1 MRGSRRRVRRAED
14 RHPAL
19 VSVALL
25 GLVWPI
31 QVTAATAAS
40 RPGVERSIAAPAPG
54 KVVLTLDRDVYEWAR
69 PDLGDLR
76 VIDEQGEIA
85 PYLLERVG
93 EEIVKELTPHLS
105 IHRTFVKGQSAEA
118 SLDFGGPILKSEI
131 QLSLSGDNFRR
142 RVVIEGRNRREP
154 WATLVDGAYVFAV
167 PEPRAARYETVR
179 VPENNF
185 RFLKVRVMNSPHDP
199 ERIEILDVRIRP
211 QDRRR
216 PKEVALV
223 PRLTIA
229 EDADGHETL
238 VALDLGAEHQPFR
251 GVALEVADPQF
262 FRGVR
267 VESKWEPPGP
277 PPRDRLA
284 PPLAHSYLTEGIIY
298 RYPEGE
304 GVREWLRLD
313 AVGRARVLRLRVQNR
328 DHRPLAIRGA
338 SVLAPIERLVFEA
351 AGGHAYRLTYGQPE
365 LGPPSYDIARTVGD
379 PAIWMA
385 LASEGRLQAPMRITP
400 APSHVPWTERF
411 PSLLWGGLLA
421 VVTVLGA
428 ATWRAMKS

>member
-1 MRGSRRRVRRAED
+1 MPKED
-14 RHPAL
+14 HHPAL

-25 GLVWPI
+25 GLLWPI
-31 QVTAATAAS
+31 QVTAVPADS
-40 RPGVERSIAAPAPG
+40 PPGVERSIAVAAPG
-54 KVVLTLDRDVYEWAR
+54 KVVLTLDRDVYESAR

-76 VIDEQGEIA
+76 VIDQHGEIA

-93 EEIVKELTPHLS
+93 EEIVKELTSHLL
-105 IHRTFVKGQSAEA
+105 IKRAFVKGQGTEA

-131 QLSLSGDNFRR
+131 QLSLSGDDFRR
-142 RVVIEGRNRREP
+142 RVVIEGRNRRET
-154 WATLVDGAYVFAV
+154 WATLVEGAYVFAI
-167 PEPRAARYETVR
+167 PGPRAARYETVR
-179 VPENNF
+179 VPENNY
-185 RFLKVRVMNSPHDP
+185 RFLNVRVMHSPHDP

-223 PRLTIA
+223 PPLTIV

-238 VALDLGAEHQPFR
+238 VALDLGARHQPFR
-251 GVALEVADPQF
+251 GVSLDLADPQF

-267 VESKWEPPGP
+267 VESRWEPQGP

-284 PPLAHSYLTEGIIY
+284 PPLAYSHLAEGIIY
-298 RYPEGE
+298 RYPEAD
-304 GVREWLRLD
+304 GVRESLRLD

-328 DHRPLAIRGA
+328 DDRPLAIRGV
-338 SVLAPIERLVFEA
+338 SVLAPVERLVFDA
-351 AGGHAYRLTYGQPE
+351 AQGHAYRLTYGQPE

-379 PAIWMA
+379 PAIWIA
-385 LASEGRLQAPMRITP
+385 LASEGRLQAPIRITP
-400 APSHVPWTERF
+400 APPRVPWTERF

-421 VVTVLGA
+421 VVAVLGA
-428 ATWRAMKS
+428 ATWRAMKT